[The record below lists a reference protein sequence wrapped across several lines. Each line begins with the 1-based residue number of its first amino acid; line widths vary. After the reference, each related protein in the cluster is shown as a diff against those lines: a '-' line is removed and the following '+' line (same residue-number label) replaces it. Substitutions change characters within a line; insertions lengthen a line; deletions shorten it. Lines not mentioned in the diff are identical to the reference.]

1 MKYKYVVF
9 DWDGTLADTYA
20 IISAAYDYAFEK
32 MGLPKMLHDELK
44 RIASTIQ
51 NREMLGYIFKGRKDE
66 AAKYFYEYI
75 EKYHTKNLVAQPGAR
90 ELLDFCK
97 KSGVES
103 YLLTNKKTK
112 FINEELLALGFA
124 GYFKKVVAAGE
135 YEHDKPHPVACYAV
149 FDGKVPQPNEILVI
163 GDGEADA
170 LTAKAL
176 NGADCLIYDPKQKYK
191 GMVPTYKINRLIDA
205 EAILENVD
213 DR

>member
-1 MKYKYVVF
+1 MKYKHIVF

-20 IISAAYDYAFEK
+20 IITAAYDYAFEQ
-32 MGLPKMLHDELK
+32 MNLPKISHEELK
-44 RIASTIQ
+44 VIAGTIQ
-51 NREMLGYIFKGRKDE
+51 NREMLGYIFKNRKDE
-66 AAKYFYEYI
+66 AARYFYEYI
-75 EKYHTKNLVAQPGAR
+75 EKYHTKNLSAQPGAK

-97 KSGVES
+97 KAGLYS
-103 YLLTNKKTK
+103 YLITNKKTK
-112 FINEELLALGFA
+112 FIKEELVALGFE

-135 YEHDKPHPVACYAV
+135 YAQDKPHPIACLAV
-149 FDGKVPQPNEILVI
+149 FDGNVPAAKDILVI

-191 GMVPTYKINRLIDA
+191 GTPPTYKINRLTEA
-205 EAILENVD
+205 EAILESAD

>member
-1 MKYKYVVF
+1 MKYKHVVF

-20 IISAAYDYAFEK
+20 IILSAYDYAFEK
-32 MGLPKMLHDELK
+32 MNLPKISHDELIV
-44 RIASTIQ
+44 IAGTIQ
-51 NREMLGYIFKGRKDE
+51 NREMLGYIFKNRKEE

-75 EKYHTKNLVAQPGAR
+75 EKYHTKNLMPQPGAK

-97 KSGVES
+97 NSGVAT

-112 FINEELLALGFA
+112 FINEEISALGFN

-149 FDGKVPQPNEILVI
+149 FDGNVPQGKDILVI

-191 GMVPTYKINRLIDA
+191 GSVPTYKINRLIEA
-205 EAILENVD
+205 EAILEDVNG
-213 DR
+213 

>member
-1 MKYKYVVF
+1 VKYKHVVF

-32 MGLPKMLHDELK
+32 MKLPKISHDEL
-44 RIASTIQ
+44 RRVASTIQ
-51 NREMLGYIFKGRKDE
+51 NREMLGYIFKNRKDE

-75 EKYHTKNLVAQPGAR
+75 EKYHVKNLAPQPGAK

-97 KSGVES
+97 KAGVAT

-112 FINEELLALGFA
+112 FINEELSALGFA

-135 YEHDKPHPVACYAV
+135 CAHDKPHPVACCAV
-149 FDGKVPQPNEILVI
+149 FDGNVPQAKDILVI

-191 GMVPTYKINRLIDA
+191 GMVPTYKIDRLIDA
-205 EAILENVD
+205 EAILESVD